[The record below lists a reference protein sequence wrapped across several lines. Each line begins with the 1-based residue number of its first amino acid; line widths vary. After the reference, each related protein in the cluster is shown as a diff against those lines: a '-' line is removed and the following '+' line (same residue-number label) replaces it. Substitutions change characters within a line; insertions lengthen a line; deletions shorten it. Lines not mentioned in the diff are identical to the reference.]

1 MQTIDLSIAG
11 QLIDFG
17 GSSAIDSDFARQ
29 QLHGSVALHNMLA
42 HHGVAYLAD
51 EVGMGKTY
59 IALGVVALMRRFKPD
74 LRVLYLLPKN
84 NVRDK
89 WHKDYHSFIKTNY
102 LHRDGIVKGFG
113 QAPAAPYRN
122 CESLADLFQAAATG
136 SARDYFIC
144 TTAFSLALSNSI
156 DQLGAALDVFAHRLP
171 QHGAQVDDMRA
182 ELARLPDTPAAIRDF
197 KRRLKEQWALAL
209 RGMLPR
215 FDLVLVDEAH
225 NYRHGVESS
234 DRNQLLSTILED
246 KLDRLLL
253 LSATPFER
261 EVGELQRQMALFGK
275 TPDLALPARPQWHDV
290 HRVLAPFTVRRL
302 NSLTLGGKRHTR
314 NLYRVE
320 HRSGEQ
326 AEVRLGIE
334 QQLFAA
340 VLQKKVGEVV
350 NDGHHGKFELGML
363 ASFESYRPNAIH
375 ERDRFDGNG
384 NNDGDGDEAGSER
397 DAADRGI
404 VDFMVTDFC
413 ATFERFPP
421 HPKMDEVARQAHQ
434 ASVERN
440 RKSLLFV
447 RRVAS
452 VGELKAKLEES
463 YNAWLARYLAP
474 DAAVHAYL
482 ARYSEEAKLR
492 DRHRLDDSQEHG
504 DPNTFFSWFYR
515 GDVPG
520 MTLSPTPTNLRH
532 TLLVGAMF
540 EIDWSTLP
548 GMPAPHSLDWRRLGK
563 VLALPASPEP
573 RQLAAR
579 AQHAYLSCV
588 AAGGDPA
595 QQRAARRVLG
605 VVFGHAATQA
615 AAGPVDHTGELGRRG
630 IWTALRAQAAL
641 APLAPAWDGAAFAAI
656 AVEGDDA
663 GEAATR
669 LVRRHLVHAQLF
681 AALCRLDHP
690 FVDLYALR
698 ARRDGARDTTADE
711 QMTAAFCG
719 LLARQATQPG
729 FSSFTVLRDLTA
741 QLDLILKQ
749 NFEEID
755 DKKPGELPT
764 YIARQLHP
772 LAPVVGATG
781 ANAASRSAIA
791 RKFRMPGYPRML
803 VSTDVFQEGEDLHT
817 FCDNVIHYGISASPI
832 ALEQK
837 VGRVDRI
844 GSLAHR
850 AMQAAGD
857 GYREHFIQVGFPHIR
872 QSLEFLQVRAAA
884 HNLNGFH
891 RSLQRVEGSQAA
903 GDSSIDLA
911 RGLLD
916 ADGIPPAI
924 DTELESPFTIAPALL
939 ASAARPD
946 LKADLQLLEAR
957 RSHCRALVGAT
968 LDRCAGTHLTPIEAA
983 GEIRWELD
991 GGATVVLRG
1000 AQGNGQ
1006 LILGASRPAGLAVDG
1021 GSLAPAQLL
1030 DRLRALQADPALRL
1044 QSVDSTDGELLANAE
1059 IHAGGAG
1066 ILGECEVEDL
1076 HARLTGSGSLAG
1088 VADPDV
1094 HRRVQA
1100 LLAGLCG
1107 RHGVHEVIHGE
1118 GDALDYAFPFEERRQ
1133 RIVWELHGGYVLVQ
1147 ATVLAPPQALA
1158 LAHHPAHLLDHT
1170 VGRNRRFDLVDFHID
1185 ADAGLSVRALHP
1197 LGHLNHE
1204 ELDFICHQVAA
1215 NARRLRQVL
1224 ANPGAAAPSTQE
1236 E

>member
-1 MQTIDLSIAG
+1 MQTIDLSIAR

-17 GSSAIDSDFARQ
+17 GSADVSKDLACQ
-29 QLHGSVALHNMLA
+29 QLKGAVALHNMLA

-59 IALGVVALMRRFKPD
+59 IGLGVVAMMRRFKPD

-102 LHRDGIVKGFG
+102 HHRDGIVKGFG
-113 QAPAAPYRN
+113 QAPAALYRN
-122 CESLADLFQAAATG
+122 CESLADLFQAVATD

-171 QHGAQVDDMRA
+171 QHGAQVEVMRA
-182 ELARLPDTPAAIRDF
+182 ELARLPDTLAAIRDF

-209 RGMLPR
+209 HRMLPR

-234 DRNQLLSTILED
+234 DRNQLLSMILED

-275 TPDLALPARPQWHDV
+275 RPDLALPARPQWHDV

-320 HRSGEQ
+320 HRSGER

-340 VLQKKVGEVV
+340 VLQKKVGQVV

-363 ASFESYRPNAIH
+363 ASFESYRPNAYH
-375 ERDRFDGNG
+375 ERDRFDG
-384 NNDGDGDEAGSER
+384 DDDDAGSER

-413 ATFERFPP
+413 KTFERFPP

-440 RKSLLFV
+440 KKSLLFV

-474 DAAVHAYL
+474 DAAVHAWL
-482 ARYSEEAKLR
+482 ARYNEEAKLR
-492 DRHRLDDSQEHG
+492 DRHRLEDGQEHG

-520 MTLSPTPTNLRH
+520 MNLSPTPPNLRH

-548 GMPAPHSLDWRRLGK
+548 GMPAPRSLDWRGLAM
-563 VLALPASPEP
+563 VLALPANPEP

-595 QQRAARRVLG
+595 QQRVARRVLG
-605 VVFGHAATQA
+605 VVFGHATTQA
-615 AAGPVDHTGELGRRG
+615 AAGPVDHADELGRRG
-630 IWTALRAQAAL
+630 IWTTLRSQAAL
-641 APLAPAWDGAAFAAI
+641 ASLAPAWDGAAFAAI
-656 AVEGDDA
+656 AAEGEAA

-669 LVRRHLVHAQLF
+669 LVRRHLVHASLF

-690 FVDLYALR
+690 FIDLYALR
-698 ARRDGARDTTADE
+698 ARRDGARDMTADE
-711 QMTAAFCG
+711 QMTAAFCA

-755 DKKPGELPT
+755 DKQPGELPT
-764 YIARQLHP
+764 YIAKQLHP
-772 LAPVVGATG
+772 LAPVAGATG

-857 GYREHFIQVGFPHIR
+857 GYREHFIQVSFPHIR

-891 RSLQRVEGSQAA
+891 QSLQRVEGSQAA

-911 RGLLD
+911 QGLLD
-916 ADGIPPAI
+916 TDGIPPAI
-924 DTELESPFTIAPALL
+924 ATALESPFTIPPALL
-939 ASAARPD
+939 AGAARPD
-946 LKADLQLLEAR
+946 LEAGLQLLDAR
-957 RSHCRALVGAT
+957 RCHCRKLVGAR
-968 LDRCAGTHLTPIEAA
+968 LGRHAGMHLAPIETA

-991 GGATVVLRG
+991 GGSTVVLRG
-1000 AQGNGQ
+1000 AQDNGQ
-1006 LILGASRPAGLAVDG
+1006 LILGASRAARLTVDG

-1030 DRLRALQADPALRL
+1030 DRLRTLQADPALRL
-1044 QSVDSTDGELLANAE
+1044 QSVDTSKGELLANAE
-1059 IHAGGAG
+1059 IYAGGAG
-1066 ILGECEVEDL
+1066 ILGECEVDDL
-1076 HARLTGSGSLAG
+1076 LARLAG
-1088 VADPDV
+1088 PGKPAGTTDPGA
-1094 HRRVQA
+1094 RSRVQA

-1107 RHGVHEVIHGE
+1107 RHGVYEVIHGE
-1118 GDALDYAFPFEERRQ
+1118 GDALDYAFPFEEGRQ
-1133 RIVWELHGGYVLVQ
+1133 RIFWELHGGYVLVQ
-1147 ATVLAPPQALA
+1147 AQVLAPRQVLA

-1170 VGRNRRFDLVDFHID
+1170 VGRNRHFDVVDFHID
-1185 ADAGLSVRALHP
+1185 AGAGLSVRALHP

-1224 ANPGAAAPSTQE
+1224 ANPGAAGPSTQE